1 MEIEVKKYW
10 HICMTSACCAGV
22 SLGRSNVI
30 SSGSSIQP
38 AMFDLELEWTVRV
51 GGGRRARSNLNSP
64 TPLLIFDRRPSP
76 AFRCHKIKDGGH
88 NFCIENTKHSPAK
101 ITPDLQASM
110 TFDWLVVIHSYAA
123 ISFPLL
129 NKGKERRHLTIT
141 QRWQV

>member
-1 MEIEVKKYW
+1 
-10 HICMTSACCAGV
+10 MTSACCAGV

-64 TPLLIFDRRPSP
+64 TPLLIFYRRPSP
-76 AFRCHKIKDGGH
+76 AFRCHKIK
-88 NFCIENTKHSPAK
+88 ENTKHSPAK

-110 TFDWLVVIHSYAA
+110 TFD
-123 ISFPLL
+123 
-129 NKGKERRHLTIT
+129 
-141 QRWQV
+141 

>member
-10 HICMTSACCAGV
+10 HICMASAWCAGV
-22 SLGRSNVI
+22 SLRRTNVI

-38 AMFDLELEWTVRV
+38 AMFGLELEWTVRV
-51 GGGRRARSNLNSP
+51 RGGRRVRSNLNSP

-88 NFCIENTKHSPAK
+88 NFCKENTKHSPAK

-110 TFDWLVVIHSYAA
+110 TFDWLVVIHSYAT

-129 NKGKERRHLTIT
+129 NKGKERRHLIIT

>member
-1 MEIEVKKYW
+1 
-10 HICMTSACCAGV
+10 MTSACCAGV

-51 GGGRRARSNLNSP
+51 GGGRRARSNLYSP
-64 TPLLIFDRRPSP
+64 TPLLIFYRRPSP

-88 NFCIENTKHSPAK
+88 IENTKHSPAK

-110 TFDWLVVIHSYAA
+110 TFD
-123 ISFPLL
+123 
-129 NKGKERRHLTIT
+129 
-141 QRWQV
+141 